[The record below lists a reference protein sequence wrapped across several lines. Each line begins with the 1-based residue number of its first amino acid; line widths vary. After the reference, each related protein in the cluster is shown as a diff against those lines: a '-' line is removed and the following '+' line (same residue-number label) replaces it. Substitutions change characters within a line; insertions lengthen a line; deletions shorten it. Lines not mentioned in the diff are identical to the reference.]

1 MSELNRIVGYP
12 AGAGELV
19 SVEKK
24 STHLASSGVSKEK
37 TFFFSFRILLN
48 TDNDS
53 ESDRFDEE
61 FEEYLSCLGEVVCRV
76 PSHLSP

>member
-37 TFFFSFRILLN
+37 HFSLA
-48 TDNDS
+48 S
-53 ESDRFDEE
+53 ESFSTQIMTLNQIDLTRNLRNICHALVRWFVE
-61 FEEYLSCLGEVVCRV
+61 FL
-76 PSHLSP
+76 PT